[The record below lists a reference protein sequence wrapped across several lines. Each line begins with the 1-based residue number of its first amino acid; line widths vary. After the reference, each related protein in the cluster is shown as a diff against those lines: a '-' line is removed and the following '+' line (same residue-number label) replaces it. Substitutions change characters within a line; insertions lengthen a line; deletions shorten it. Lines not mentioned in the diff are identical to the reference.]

1 MKNSFKL
8 FSLIFFISIASVS
21 CQGNKEC
28 TEHCKKEC
36 CTKEDTSKCKPDCEK
51 PCCKK
56 EEKTCKAD
64 CEKPCCKTKDSEKKD
79 STTNVNPD
87 HVCTES
93 CTTDPDACPHHSK

>member
-28 TEHCKKEC
+28 TENCKKEC
-36 CTKEDTSKCKPDCEK
+36 CTKKDTSKCKP
-51 PCCKK
+51 
-56 EEKTCKAD
+56 D